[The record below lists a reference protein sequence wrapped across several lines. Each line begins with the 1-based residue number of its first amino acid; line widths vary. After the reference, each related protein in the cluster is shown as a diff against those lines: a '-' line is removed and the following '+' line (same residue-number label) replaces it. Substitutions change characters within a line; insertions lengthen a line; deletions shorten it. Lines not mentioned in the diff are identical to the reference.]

1 MMKENKMGI
10 LPVNQLLISMAV
22 PMMLSMLIQAL
33 YNIVDSM
40 FVAQI
45 SENALTAV
53 SLAFPFQ
60 NLLISV
66 GVGTGV
72 GVNSLL
78 SRLLGEQNREEVGKT
93 AMNALFLALCG
104 FLIFALIGTAC
115 VRPFFEIQT
124 DVPEIV
130 ESGVSYMSI
139 CTIFSAGVMAS
150 TMCEKLL
157 AATGKTVLTMVTQL
171 SGALINIIL
180 DPIMIFGLFGFPA
193 MGVAGAA
200 AATVIGQSVG
210 GILGIWLNHSKNPE
224 IVMHWRRF
232 RPDFRLIHRIY
243 SVGLPA
249 IIMQSVGSVMT
260 FGMNLILIPFTTTA
274 AAVFGIYFKLQSF
287 VFMPLFG
294 MNNAMVPIVAYNYG
308 ARKPDRIRGVFK
320 WGLLYGLLIMTA
332 GFLIFEFAPGLLL
345 QIFAASENMLR
356 IGIPALRIIALTFIP
371 AAFGIVASGVFQATG
386 HGMFSLWQ
394 SLIRQ
399 LVVLLPCAWL
409 FSFTGNLDVVW
420 LAFPI
425 SEIISA
431 TFSFFCL
438 KWIFKHQ
445 VDPLDHPSAAASA

>member
-1 MMKENKMGI
+1 MKENKMGI

-40 FVAQI
+40 FVAQS

-53 SLAFPFQ
+53 SLAFPVQ